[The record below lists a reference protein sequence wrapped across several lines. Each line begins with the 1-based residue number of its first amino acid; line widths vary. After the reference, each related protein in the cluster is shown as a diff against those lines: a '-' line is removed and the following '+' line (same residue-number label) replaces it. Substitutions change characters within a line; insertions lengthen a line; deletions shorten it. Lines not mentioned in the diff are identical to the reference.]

1 MSPFNQR
8 LSYNTQ
14 SHTNA
19 SDQPNKELPFE
30 IHIGNLDQLWADT
43 TRATTPSHLVVT
55 PTDLHQRNLEARLRS
70 QQQPHSNFTF
80 RRIGE
85 LAGDVTSTHTAIST
99 ALDRVDRLML
109 IDDVLSEAD
118 TAVYENLGA
127 SLGTP
132 LGQHIERLERTRS
145 ELELVTGF
153 HPRRM
158 EAFAAALEDHSKP
171 TATETLDI
179 LAGVSHLHRDLQQR
193 LSSSSTQFSTQ
204 AVSKTSLLCRAVRLL
219 QTESQ
224 SDESPWKQAYPDIE
238 TLSVT
243 ATSMFTAPVA
253 DLCRLLSQT
262 TDVDVHVHLR
272 AATGP
277 QIHQQLPAETT
288 VETPGLQGVFEWR

>member
-19 SDQPNKELPFE
+19 SDQPNEELPFE
-30 IHIGNLDQLWADT
+30 VHVDNLDQLWADA
-43 TRATTPSHLVVT
+43 TRPTTPSHLVVT

-85 LAGDVTSTHTAIST
+85 LAGDITSTHTAIST

-132 LGQHIERLERTRS
+132 LGQHIDRLERTRS

-171 TATETLDI
+171 ATTETLDI

-193 LSSSSTQFSTQ
+193 LSSSGNRFSTQ

-219 QTESQ
+219 QTEPQ
-224 SDESPWKQAYPDIE
+224 SDQSPWKQAYPDIE

-262 TDVDVHVHLR
+262 TDVDVHLHLR